1 MTVETMGVEVKPPKV
16 AWLNNPAVRSVTVQ
30 VVLLAAVAWLLWAGV
45 ENMFANLRAANIASG
60 FGFLDRNAS
69 FQISQSLLAY
79 DPASATYWD
88 VYLVGLSN
96 TLLVAALGVVLA
108 TAIGFTVGI
117 ARLSKNW
124 IARSLAS
131 LYVESLRN
139 VPVLLQIFIWY
150 FAVLRLLPSRRESM
164 DLGVFGQVNVAGW
177 YAPKPVFGE
186 GADLILWAL
195 LIAAALVVAVSRWS
209 RSRQIRTGQTFPVF
223 RLALALCIGLPAVA
237 YLAAGQPVT
246 FILPELGKFGP
257 QGGARVFPELIAL
270 LLALSTYTAAFI
282 AEIVRAGILGVRK
295 GQSEAA
301 HALGIRPGLT
311 LRLVVI
317 PQAMRIIIPPLTS
330 QFLNLTKNS
339 SLAVAIA
346 YPDLVSVF
354 AGTAL
359 NQTGQAVE
367 ILLMTMLTYLALSL
381 LTSFFMNW
389 YNGRMALVER

>member
-1 MTVETMGVEVKPPKV
+1 
-16 AWLNNPAVRSVTVQ
+16 PAVRSVTVQ

-117 ARLSKNW
+117 VRLSKNW

-131 LYVESLRN
+131 LYVEYLRN

-186 GADLILWAL
+186 GAD
-195 LIAAALVVAVSRWS
+195 
-209 RSRQIRTGQTFPVF
+209 
-223 RLALALCIGLPAVA
+223 
-237 YLAAGQPVT
+237 
-246 FILPELGKFGP
+246 
-257 QGGARVFPELIAL
+257 
-270 LLALSTYTAAFI
+270 
-282 AEIVRAGILGVRK
+282 
-295 GQSEAA
+295 
-301 HALGIRPGLT
+301 
-311 LRLVVI
+311 
-317 PQAMRIIIPPLTS
+317 
-330 QFLNLTKNS
+330 
-339 SLAVAIA
+339 
-346 YPDLVSVF
+346 
-354 AGTAL
+354 
-359 NQTGQAVE
+359 
-367 ILLMTMLTYLALSL
+367 
-381 LTSFFMNW
+381 
-389 YNGRMALVER
+389 